1 MMTTMKL
8 IRMAAAMMVAIWC
21 SGPVEGA
28 DLPGE
33 ELPAAYKHVDQVIWV
48 VSDMDRVMDTY
59 RDLGFSELTDLGKVR
74 VDWGTSGKQKV
85 HLVCANVGGA
95 HVNWIEPAK
104 GDSPFNAFLEE
115 KGEGI
120 MSLVHRFPDRSG
132 MDAEVNRLNELGI
145 NALDKVTFQTE
156 QGDFTCIL
164 MDTRA
169 GGTFNLGF
177 VSGNE
182 GEQIFAE
189 LGPENRDGLKL
200 NQYAFAIRDPEPVSA
215 FWHRIGLPEFQIN
228 HPELG
233 EPHYYGKSADHDL
246 IQGWQ
251 RHGDIAYEWCIPVKP
266 PIVYEDHIQLHG
278 EGIHHLA
285 FSVEDMDRV
294 LEDFTSLGYV
304 VSMGGTW
311 GKKGKPGSGRYE
323 YIDLDR
329 DGGVTME
336 LLWNYTSPSQ
346 TQNL

>member
-1 MMTTMKL
+1 MKRT
-8 IRMAAAMMVAIWC
+8 IMIWTAVACWA
-21 SGPVEGA
+21 GHLNGA
-28 DLPGE
+28 VIPD
-33 ELPAAYKHVDQVIWV
+33 AYHHVDQVIWV
-48 VSDMDRVMDTY
+48 VSDMDKTTGAY
-59 RDLGFSELTDLGKVR
+59 EELGFSQMKDLGQVP
-74 VDWGTSGKQKV
+74 VVWGSSGKLQLV
-85 HLVCANVGGA
+85 HLVCANLGGA
-95 HVNWIEPAK
+95 HVNWIQPPD
-104 GDSPFNAFLEE
+104 GNSPLNIFLKE

-120 MSLVHRFPDRSG
+120 MSLVHRFPDRNS
-132 MDAEVNRLNELGI
+132 MKEEVSRLEDLGI
-145 NALDKVTFQTE
+145 KTLERMTIQTK
-156 QGDFTCIL
+156 QGEINIVL
-164 MDTRA
+164 MDTRKE
-169 GGTFNLGF
+169 GKYDLGF
-177 VSGNE
+177 IAADGGASLFE
-182 GEQIFAE
+182 D
-189 LGPENRDGLKL
+189 LGPENREGLVL

-215 FWHRIGLPEFQIN
+215 FWNRIGLPEFQMN

-233 EPHYYGKSADHDL
+233 EPHYYGEPADHDL

-251 RHGDIAYEWCIPVKP
+251 RHGDIAYEWCIPLKP

-294 LEDFTSLGYV
+294 LEDYTSRGYV

-311 GKKGKPGSGRYE
+311 GEKGKPGSGRYE